1 MTKDSRKPYR
11 RRSSSNNYDRSHKKS
26 YGKKRTNQNKPETP
40 ENKEQQEEG
49 IFSRVTRFAK
59 GVYDFGKIVVP
70 AVLAIWQA
78 FSGLSENG
86 YFGSRNTNTNTNHSK
101 GAGHSF
107 DYNNTEDADSDDIYS
122 EREDEDYRC
131 Y

>member
-11 RRSSSNNYDRSHKKS
+11 RSSNNNYDRSHKKA

-49 IFSRVTRFAK
+49 IFSRVIRFAK
-59 GVYDFGKIVVP
+59 GVYDFGKIVAP
-70 AVLAIWQA
+70 AFLAIWQA

-86 YFGSRNTNTNTNHSK
+86 YFGSRNTNTNHSK

-107 DYNNTEDADSDDIYS
+107 DYNNTEDDDNDDIYS
-122 EREDEDYRC
+122 EREDEGYR
-131 Y
+131 YY